1 MPTPQKMPAKRSLFS
16 NGYFVLALLL
26 CAYILS
32 FIDRNIMAILV
43 TPIREE
49 FDISDFEF
57 GILNGVAFSLLYT
70 FIGIPLAWLA
80 DRKSRKNII
89 AIGTGFWSLMTL
101 GCGLATGF
109 YSLFTARM
117 GVGVGEA
124 ALSPPAHSLLS
135 DYFPKEKL
143 PTIMA
148 IFTLGIPVGI
158 GISYSLGGWVY
169 GIFAEQSAISIP
181 LIGAL
186 KPWQATFM
194 MVGLPGFVLALFI
207 SRIHEPQRTGLLTTP
222 LNEEDKNN
230 DNTQTLSIR
239 QVFSFLYLHR
249 AVYFN
254 VFFSIAC
261 LSIVGYGFMMWF
273 VEHMSRSF
281 EQPAHKLSQS
291 FGLMYS
297 VAGTIGTLS
306 GAAFSTFLLKRGY
319 ADAGIRLIL
328 IVAMAWFIPAIA
340 APLMPS
346 LTGAQLMAIPYIFL
360 LNSYFGVSIAALQII
375 TPNQMRAQV
384 SAVLLFMTNVFGLVV
399 GPMFIG
405 FLSDSTF
412 SFANSQS
419 LGFALSTVGG
429 VFCCIAAL
437 LLLAAMKPYQRL
449 LKITNES
456 SV

>member
-1 MPTPQKMPAKRSLFS
+1 MQKPYIKSSLFS
-16 NGYFVLALLL
+16 NGYIVLSLLL
-26 CAYILS
+26 LAYILS

-43 TPIREE
+43 KPIREE
-49 FDISDFEF
+49 FEINDFEF

-89 AIGTGFWSLMTL
+89 AIGTGFWSLMTFI
-101 GCGLATGF
+101 CGLATGF
-109 YSLFTARM
+109 YSLFAARM

-169 GIFAEQSAISIP
+169 GLLAEHILVSFP
-181 LIGAL
+181 LIGAV

-194 MVGLPGFVLALFI
+194 IVGLPGIILALLI
-207 SRIHEPQRTGLLTTP
+207 SRIHEPERTGLLTINHTTNP
-222 LNEEDKNN
+222 
-230 DNTQTLSIR
+230 LSIK
-239 QVFSFLYLHR
+239 QVFLYLLDHKT
-249 AVYFN
+249 VYFN
-254 VFFSIAC
+254 IFASIAC

-281 EQPAHKLSQS
+281 EQPAHKLSQN
-291 FGLMYS
+291 FGIMYS
-297 VAGTIGTLS
+297 IAGSIGTLS
-306 GAAFSTFLLKRGY
+306 GAALSTLLLKKGF
-319 ADAGIRLIL
+319 ADAGIRLIF
-328 IVAMAWFIPAIA
+328 IVAIAWFLPAIS
-340 APLMPS
+340 APLMSS
-346 LTGAQLMAIPYIFL
+346 LKGAQLMAVPYIFL

-384 SAVLLFMTNVFGLVV
+384 SAVLLFMTNVFGLVI
-399 GPMFIG
+399 GPMIIG
-405 FLSDSTF
+405 FLSDKVF
-412 SFANSQS
+412 DDAGIQS
-419 LGFALSTVGG
+419 LGISLSVIGG
-429 VFCCIAAL
+429 IFCGLAAL
-437 LLLAAMKPYQRL
+437 LLLLAMKPYQRL
-449 LKITNES
+449 LAS
-456 SV
+456 RQ